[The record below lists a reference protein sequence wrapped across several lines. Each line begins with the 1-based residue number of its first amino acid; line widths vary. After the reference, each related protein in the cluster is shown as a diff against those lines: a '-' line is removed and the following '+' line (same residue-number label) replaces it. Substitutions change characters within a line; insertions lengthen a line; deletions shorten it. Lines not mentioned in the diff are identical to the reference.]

1 MKIKQYYRYKNK
13 NYLIRK
19 GKRGGYFILQN
30 NRRKYI
36 KSLIK
41 IQKGGYEIPKSFKI
55 FSTINDKETKIRS
68 ENNISNSIDGIP
80 LFKDCDD
87 LNEHNK
93 FMSNLSSKNKW
104 FYSDEKTGKERYYG
118 SCFIWNKEQRSW
130 NKKDGCKISD
140 VMETWLK
147 ETLSIEC
154 KMALVIYWFLKLYRI
169 YGKKID
175 IIVKDIH
182 CRECKDDAFHTHTS
196 INMDGDGLFSRYNN
210 IYIPPQENIFKTMQ
224 LLQNINRH
232 FGYIRSNLGYV
243 PMKKI
248 GSSKYILTSPQ
259 GHNIMISCNEDK
271 NVSFAVY
278 GPINIYEPNSKI
290 DIENNLGKYM
300 IPTNLEKWFLKV
312 VSEGEI
318 NLEQSQ
324 KEKGNKIP
332 MTYKIFID
340 NNNKPK
346 LYNYK
351 DWYGGSHFYNIS
363 YKLPKNFT

>member
-1 MKIKQYYRYKNK
+1 MKVKQYYRYKNK
-13 NYLIRK
+13 NYLIRE
-19 GKRGGYFILQN
+19 GKKGGYFILQN
-30 NRRKYI
+30 NRKKYI

-182 CRECKDDAFHTHTS
+182 CRECKDDAFHTHTA
-196 INMDGDGLFSRYNN
+196 INMDDVGLFSRYNN
-210 IYIPPQENIFKTMQ
+210 IYIPPQENIYKTMQ
-224 LLQNINRH
+224 SHNRTKTMH
-232 FGYIRSNLGYV
+232 KRTI
-243 PMKKI
+243 
-248 GSSKYILTSPQ
+248 
-259 GHNIMISCNEDK
+259 C
-271 NVSFAVY
+271 
-278 GPINIYEPNSKI
+278 
-290 DIENNLGKYM
+290 
-300 IPTNLEKWFLKV
+300 
-312 VSEGEI
+312 
-318 NLEQSQ
+318 
-324 KEKGNKIP
+324 
-332 MTYKIFID
+332 
-340 NNNKPK
+340 
-346 LYNYK
+346 
-351 DWYGGSHFYNIS
+351 
-363 YKLPKNFT
+363 

>member
-55 FSTINDKETKIRS
+55 YSTINDKETKIRS

-140 VMETWLK
+140 VMET
-147 ETLSIEC
+147 C
-154 KMALVIYWFLKLYRI
+154 
-169 YGKKID
+169 
-175 IIVKDIH
+175 
-182 CRECKDDAFHTHTS
+182 
-196 INMDGDGLFSRYNN
+196 
-210 IYIPPQENIFKTMQ
+210 
-224 LLQNINRH
+224 
-232 FGYIRSNLGYV
+232 
-243 PMKKI
+243 
-248 GSSKYILTSPQ
+248 
-259 GHNIMISCNEDK
+259 
-271 NVSFAVY
+271 
-278 GPINIYEPNSKI
+278 
-290 DIENNLGKYM
+290 
-300 IPTNLEKWFLKV
+300 
-312 VSEGEI
+312 
-318 NLEQSQ
+318 
-324 KEKGNKIP
+324 
-332 MTYKIFID
+332 
-340 NNNKPK
+340 
-346 LYNYK
+346 
-351 DWYGGSHFYNIS
+351 
-363 YKLPKNFT
+363 